1 MFVVHDITDGK
12 NTTRDY
18 GHVNM
23 FFRDRPWFR
32 SVKDMEIFKECVE
45 QGFIYTS
52 EYFIEGLGKWIT
64 TYQKTLKA
72 LLEEVAYNRSVT
84 KIEDIK

>member
-23 FFRDRPWFR
+23 FFRECPLFR
-32 SVKDMEIFKECVE
+32 SVKDAEIFKECVE
-45 QGFIYTS
+45 QGFIYIS
-52 EYFIEGLGKWIT
+52 EYYVEGLGKWIT
-64 TYQKTLKA
+64 TYQKTLKS
-72 LLEEVAYNRSVT
+72 LLDEVAYNRTVT